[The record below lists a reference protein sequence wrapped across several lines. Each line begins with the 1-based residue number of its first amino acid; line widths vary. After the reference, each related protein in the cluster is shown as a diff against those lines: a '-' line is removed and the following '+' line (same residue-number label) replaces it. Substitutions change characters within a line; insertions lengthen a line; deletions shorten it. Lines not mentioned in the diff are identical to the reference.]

1 MDQKSQFVFNK
12 KNYIIFI
19 VSLLVIC
26 VGFILMIGGESVN
39 NVDFNPEIFSFR
51 RITIAPI
58 TIIIGYIGI
67 ILAIFYND

>member
-1 MDQKSQFVFNK
+1 MDQTSQFIFNK

-26 VGFILMIGGESVN
+26 VGFILMIGGESIN

>member
-1 MDQKSQFVFNK
+1 MDQTSQFIFNK

-67 ILAIFYND
+67 IIAIFYND

>member
-1 MDQKSQFVFNK
+1 MDKTSQFIFNK

-26 VGFILMIGGESVN
+26 LGFILMIGGESVN

-67 ILAIFYND
+67 IIAIFYND

>member
-19 VSLLVIC
+19 VSLIFIC

-67 ILAIFYND
+67 IIAIFYND

>member
-1 MDQKSQFVFNK
+1 MDQTSQFIFNK

-58 TIIIGYIGI
+58 TIIIGYLGI
-67 ILAIFYND
+67 IIAIFYND

>member
-1 MDQKSQFVFNK
+1 MDQTSQFIFNK

>member
-1 MDQKSQFVFNK
+1 
-12 KNYIIFI
+12 
-19 VSLLVIC
+19 
-26 VGFILMIGGESVN
+26 MIGGESVN

-67 ILAIFYND
+67 IIAIFYND

>member
-1 MDQKSQFVFNK
+1 MDQKSQFIFNE

-19 VSLLVIC
+19 VSLIFIC

-67 ILAIFYND
+67 IIAPKPND

>member
-1 MDQKSQFVFNK
+1 MDQTSQFIFNK

-19 VSLLVIC
+19 VSLIFIC

>member
-1 MDQKSQFVFNK
+1 MDQKPKFIFNE

-19 VSLLVIC
+19 VSLIIIC
-26 VGFILMIGGESVN
+26 LGFILMIGGGSIN

-67 ILAIFYND
+67 IIAIFYND